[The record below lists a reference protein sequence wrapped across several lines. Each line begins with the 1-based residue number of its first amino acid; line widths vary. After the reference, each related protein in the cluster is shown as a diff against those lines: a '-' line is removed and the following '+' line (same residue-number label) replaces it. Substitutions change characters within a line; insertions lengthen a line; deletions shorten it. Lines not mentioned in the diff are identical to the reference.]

1 MNPHVFLLVGWSVV
15 CFVGLSL
22 FTNRAGSYT
31 SMLLSEH
38 LFLFSYSFIS
48 SFTCLKLIYLNNFSH
63 INIISRQLIVS
74 FTHFLIYSCT
84 HFMSRVSGCSATRC
98 ISISEADTSYNLDST
113 QLGTFYVDIWTQTW
127 YYALLH
133 ITIPLM
139 WNGFMKFTLS
149 EQTVIT
155 DGSTYIRVICNVLNT
170 PMSTSTDTFFFNLEC
185 WRCGFYCCFRSK
197 RSL

>member
-1 MNPHVFLLVGWSVV
+1 
-15 CFVGLSL
+15 
-22 FTNRAGSYT
+22 
-31 SMLLSEH
+31 MLLSEH
-38 LFLFSYSFIS
+38 LLLLSYSFIS

-63 INIISRQLIVS
+63 INIITHQFIVS

-170 PMSTSTDTFFFNLEC
+170 PMSTSTDTFFSTLNVEDVDFTAVSGPKEVSKGNHNYTFSMCAIVHTNL
-185 WRCGFYCCFRSK
+185 
-197 RSL
+197 LM